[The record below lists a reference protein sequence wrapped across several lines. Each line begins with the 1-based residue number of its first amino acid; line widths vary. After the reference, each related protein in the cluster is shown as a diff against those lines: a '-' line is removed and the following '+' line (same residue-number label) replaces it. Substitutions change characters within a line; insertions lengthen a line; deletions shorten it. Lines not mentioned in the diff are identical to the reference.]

1 MASRKDYKAPPTLS
15 EDISYENWKK
25 EIKIWQ
31 IFTNVDKKKQAAAIF
46 LTLEGKARDAVLEM
60 NIETLNADNG
70 VDKVI
75 ETLDSLFKKDTLQ
88 LAFTNYDNFEKFCKT
103 EEMTMKQYVIEFER
117 LHNKAK
123 QYGMELPDGILAY
136 KLLVNARLPEQQE
149 RLVKATITELTFS
162 GMKNQLKRIFGD
174 IVQQDRVNVNDIKV
188 EPTYHGSHQYFR
200 GRGRYFRGAT
210 NYTRPTAD
218 RNSKDNR
225 QRNPV
230 DMKGEVS
237 RCNICGSVFHW
248 QRDCPDSYENR
259 KKKKEEVNVTLYT
272 EVMDVF
278 MGETLSAAVLDS
290 GCSKTVCGESW
301 LKEYLE
307 TLSDNELNHVTESQS
322 NTIFKFGDGNE
333 MRSIKQM
340 KLPARIGDTNIN
352 IVTDV
357 VKGDLPLLFSKDA
370 MKKAGTKIDFSK
382 DTIEILGMKQ
392 KVFLTSSGHYCIPLG
407 KRKFE
412 FDDISSVDAEEIVL
426 YSKSFAMK
434 NDTER
439 LKDIVKLHKQF
450 SHPPPERLK
459 KLLRDAGVED
469 KKLHTLIDHISQK
482 CETCFKYK
490 KLSPRPVVGL
500 RMSNDFN
507 DYVAMDLKEWTD
519 GNTKTWFLHL
529 IDTFTKYS
537 AATVIHSKR
546 KEVIVKKI
554 FEIWIG
560 TFGCAGKFMV
570 DNGGEFDNS
579 EFIDFCEKLN
589 IRIVTTAAESPW
601 SNGIVERHNAIIGET
616 VRKIMNDQNCE
627 LEVALSWAI
636 SAKNSLANYN
646 GYSPNQLLFGKNPNI
661 PCILTN
667 KPPAMESKTTSQV
680 VAKNLN
686 AMHAA
691 RRAYIENESSEKI
704 RRALRHQIRP
714 SGNVK
719 YMNGDKVYY
728 RRKDDKHWHGPC
740 TVIGFE
746 SQQVLVKHG
755 SRYIRVHPC
764 NLMHE
769 KGQER
774 IASDDTPKPETNTEQ
789 FMKHLALE
797 DDDVYSEN
805 DEDDVD
811 AVTLEEDNVYFEDTE
826 NTIEEEEME
835 RNGDDFDCI
844 HPIDEV
850 SKLENVEHNKDV
862 SEQRNVN
869 ANNKNDDA
877 EKDVVK
883 LKPKMKIR
891 IATNEDLQLK
901 EVEVISRAG
910 KIGKAQGGKYK
921 DFWNVRHKDGSTEC
935 IDMKKGISK
944 IERINEE
951 ISPSNSEEILLVD
964 STETELIKQA
974 KTNELENWIKNN
986 VYEEVPVSKQS
997 LISTR
1002 WVITKK
1008 CDQSGLVKF
1017 KARLVARGFEDKAD
1031 VQTDSPTCCKESLR
1045 IMFAIMS
1052 VMNWTCHSID
1062 IKAAFL
1068 QGKPIDREL
1077 YIRPPKEAY
1086 KEGTVWKLKTCV
1098 YGLNDASRT
1107 WYLKVYE
1114 ELTKLNVKVCKYD
1127 PGLFYWHHNGKL
1139 AGIISTHVDD
1149 FCWGG
1154 SEYFEREVIEEI
1166 RKIFQVG
1173 VEKSVAFKYL
1183 GINLS
1188 CKDNEIMLDQ
1198 ISYVNSIQEI
1208 YLPKK
1213 RLLSKSDGLNDEEKT
1228 KMRQLIGQLNWVA
1241 TQTRPD
1247 ILFDCCQ
1254 LMGIVSK
1261 ATVGDLTYLNKVV
1274 CKVKKNDVALHFPSV
1289 GNIEEAKLICYSD
1302 ASYGN
1307 LSDGGSQG
1315 GYVIFL
1321 SNKDKSITIPL
1332 AWQSKRVRR
1341 VVKSTLSAETLALI
1355 EAAESSY
1362 WLSSIIRD
1370 VVFDGKGLQIAME
1383 CYTDCKSLVDAA
1395 HSSKGILDRRL
1406 RVDIAILKEMIEKKE
1421 ISKLSWITTKDQMA
1435 DPLTKNGASSSRL
1448 LQAIAE
1454 ARL

>member
-1 MASRKDYKAPPTLS
+1 MASSKDYKAPPTLS
-15 EDISYENWKK
+15 
-25 EIKIWQ
+25 
-31 IFTNVDKKKQAAAIF
+31 
-46 LTLEGKARDAVLEM
+46 KARDAVLEM
-60 NIETLNADNG
+60 NIGTLNADNG
-70 VDKVI
+70 VDEVI

-88 LAFTNYDNFEKFCKT
+88 LAFTNYDNFEKMFKT
-103 EEMTMKQYVIEFER
+103 KEMTMKQYVIEFER

-136 KLLVNARLPEQQE
+136 KLLANARLPEEQE

-174 IVQQDRVNVNDIKV
+174 IVKQDRVNVNDFKL

-218 RNSKDNR
+218 RNSKGNR

-230 DMKGEVS
+230 DINGEIS

-259 KKKKEEVNVTLYT
+259 KKKKKKEEVNVTLYT
-272 EVMDVF
+272 EVMYVF

-290 GCSKTVCGESW
+290 GCSQTVCGESW

-307 TLSDNELNHVTESQS
+307 TLGDNELNHVTESQS
-322 NTIFKFGDGNE
+322 NTIFRFGDGNE

-352 IVTDV
+352 IVADV
-357 VKGDLPLLFSKDA
+357 VKGDLSLPFSKDA

-407 KRKFE
+407 KRIFE

-434 NDTER
+434 YETER
-439 LKDIVKLHKQF
+439 IKDIVKLHKQF
-450 SHPPPERLK
+450 SHPPPERLN

-490 KLSPRPVVGL
+490 KLSPRPMVGL

-507 DYVAMDLKEWTD
+507 DFVAMDLKEWTD
-519 GNTKTWFLHL
+519 GNTKTCFLHL

-537 AATVIHSKR
+537 AATVIHRKR
-546 KEVIVKKI
+546 KEVIFKKI

-579 EFIDFCEKLN
+579 EFIDFCEKFN
-589 IRIVTTAAESPW
+589 IR
-601 SNGIVERHNAIIGET
+601 
-616 VRKIMNDQNCE
+616 
-627 LEVALSWAI
+627 
-636 SAKNSLANYN
+636 
-646 GYSPNQLLFGKNPNI
+646 NPNI

-667 KPPAMESKTTSQV
+667 KPPAMESKTASQV

-719 YMNGDKVYY
+719 YMNG
-728 RRKDDKHWHGPC
+728 

-755 SRYIRVHPC
+755 SRHIRVHPC

-774 IASDDTPKPETNTEQ
+774 IVSDDTPKPETNTEQ
-789 FMKHLALE
+789 FMKHLAPE

-811 AVTLEEDNVYFEDTE
+811 AVTLEEDNVHFEDTE
-826 NTIEEEEME
+826 NTIKEEEMR
-835 RNGDDFDCI
+835 RNDDDFDSI
-844 HPIDEV
+844 NPIDEV

-862 SEQRNVN
+862 SEQQNVN
-869 ANNKNDDA
+869 ANSENDDA
-877 EKDVVK
+877 ENDVVK

-910 KIGKAQGGKYK
+910 KVGKAQGGKYK
-921 DFWNVRHKDGSTEC
+921 DFWNVRHKDGSTEY

-944 IERINEE
+944 IERINKE

-974 KTNELENWIKNN
+974 KTNELKNWIKNN
-986 VYEEVPVSKQS
+986 VYEKVPVSKQS

-1008 CDQSGLVKF
+1008 CDQSGWPNLK
-1017 KARLVARGFEDKAD
+1017 
-1031 VQTDSPTCCKESLR
+1031 QDSPTCCKESLR

-1114 ELTKLNVKVCKYD
+1114 ELTKLNVKVCKYN

-1198 ISYVNSIQEI
+1198 ISYI
-1208 YLPKK
+1208 
-1213 RLLSKSDGLNDEEKT
+1213 
-1228 KMRQLIGQLNWVA
+1228 
-1241 TQTRPD
+1241 
-1247 ILFDCCQ
+1247 
-1254 LMGIVSK
+1254 
-1261 ATVGDLTYLNKVV
+1261 
-1274 CKVKKNDVALHFPSV
+1274 
-1289 GNIEEAKLICYSD
+1289 D

-1341 VVKSTLSAETLALI
+1341 VVKSTLSGETLALI

-1395 HSSKGILDRRL
+1395 HYSKGILHRRL
-1406 RVDIAILKEMIEKKE
+1406 RVDM
-1421 ISKLSWITTKDQMA
+1421 LS
-1435 DPLTKNGASSSRL
+1435 
-1448 LQAIAE
+1448 
-1454 ARL
+1454 